1 MVVAATR
8 PLYPIETLGYDF
20 SSTLVGN
27 HVGNKKPG
35 NVGTMQLKLRSGSFA
50 TVVDPETSAFNMTTT
65 EQDTDLLVTLASS
78 ELVGVHPEQSGWYA
92 ALRISQPAIEALER
106 FTDAIRTFMNEHV
119 KDGHK
124 RAFVSPIASD
134 PFGVRLLVKVNALT
148 LSSRPRARN
157 MPCANCQLIGC
168 AWRCLRR

>member
-8 PLYPIETLGYDF
+8 PLYHIETLGYDF

-50 TVVDPETSAFNMTTT
+50 TVVDPETSAFNMITT
-65 EQDTDLLVTLASS
+65 EQDTDLLVALPSS

-124 RAFVSPIASD
+124 RAFVSPFALD

-157 MPCANCQLIGC
+157 MPCANCRLIGC